1 MVLLRAFAH
10 RIFIGISLTPYPSR
24 LFPTDSSQQL
34 SYCSSDTDWQRA
46 SRSFISSFGAVTP
59 FKMLTQPSCLSD
71 FSARSSNAPLSDAP
85 VSYAPVSETLSTAA
99 FPTKVNPLSNK
110 PSAMA
115 LGSAAPSTPQLDRR
129 IDDLI
134 RTYVSS
140 DASPQTAA
148 TAPPQ
153 ADQSTAAPVYA
164 QTCAQTYAHIYA
176 QTYAQT
182 CALLWRS
189 LNQPVSSAALIE
201 HIQRLRSRWPQSDT
215 SPSFKSLNDQW
226 RSPHIQAALK
236 SAIDQLSAD
245 TKTLSIYR
253 YSSSWAYLCGALM
266 HQLLP

>member
-1 MVLLRAFAH
+1 MVLLWAFAH

-59 FKMLTQPSCLSD
+59 FKMLLTQPSCLSD

-85 VSYAPVSETLSTAA
+85 VSDAPVSETLSTAA

-153 ADQSTAAPVYA
+153 ADQSTAAPV
-164 QTCAQTYAHIYA
+164 
-176 QTYAQT
+176 YAQT